1 MGRAHNQKAR
11 DKNKQTLPQLPK
23 NMKSDG
29 KDIEFANELA
39 DQEDLEAMARAN
51 AAGIRVSNARKKG

>member
-1 MGRAHNQKAR
+1 
-11 DKNKQTLPQLPK
+11 
-23 NMKSDG
+23 MKSDG

-51 AAGIRVSNARKKG
+51 AAGIRVSNARKK